1 VHPGNMVTC
10 SPYITKRV
18 DIISTSHIVPC
29 AKDDDLMRSTGQEAI
44 LAKPRWDGSRILFEI
59 EVAGAPVACAI
70 SRSALQDLSGRKQY
84 AAADLLRCFEA
95 FRSQIETIAAGKF
108 RDKPESVSGIV
119 SIWDDD
125 IEEADPAAEQEGQR
139 TSVSPEASR

>member
-1 VHPGNMVTC
+1 M
-10 SPYITKRV
+10 S
-18 DIISTSHIVPC
+18 
-29 AKDDDLMRSTGQEAI
+29 STGRKAT

-84 AAADLLRCFEA
+84 ATADLLRCFDS
-95 FRSQIETIAAGKF
+95 FWTQIETIAVGKF

-125 IEEADPAAEQEGQR
+125 IEEAAPVADQDEPRA
-139 TSVSPEASR
+139 SVSPEASR